1 LSKNEI
7 RNHIR
12 QQRRNQSPSIIQ
24 RKSKAIWELLSS
36 LQEFNRAG
44 TIAFYVSIA
53 REGEVDT
60 IPMIEESLA
69 LGKRICV
76 PKVVESFGLRFFEI
90 RSMKDLNRGSFGIL
104 EPAGVSKILPQAI
117 DLVIVPGI
125 AFDKSGN
132 RLGFGKG
139 YYDKF
144 LSKLKGEKPI
154 IALAFDFQIID
165 GIPSSKNDVRV
176 HKIITET
183 RIIRCLE
190 HKKP

>member
-1 LSKNEI
+1 MSKNEI

-24 RKSKAIWELLSS
+24 RKSKAIWVSLSS
-36 LQEFNRAG
+36 IQEFNRAD

-53 REGEVDT
+53 REREVDT
-60 IPMIEESLA
+60 TTMIEESLS
-69 LGKRICV
+69 LGKRICI
-76 PKVVESFGLRFFEI
+76 PKVVKNNALRFIEI
-90 RSMKDLNRGSFGIL
+90 RSMKDLNKGSFGIL
-104 EPAGVSKILPQAI
+104 EPAGGSRILPQAI
-117 DLVIVPGI
+117 DLVIVPGV

-144 LSKLKGEKPI
+144 LSKLEDGTPI
-154 IALAFDFQIID
+154 IALAFDFQIVD
-165 GIPSSKNDVRV
+165 GISSSKNDVKV

-183 RIIRCLE
+183 RIIECLK
-190 HKKP
+190 HKEP

>member
-1 LSKNEI
+1 MSKNEI

-24 RKSKAIWELLSS
+24 RKSKAIWESLSS

-44 TIAFYVSIA
+44 TIAFYVSVA

-69 LGKRICV
+69 LGKRTCIPRV
-76 PKVVESFGLRFFEI
+76 ARNFGLEFFEI
-90 RSMKDLNRGSFGIL
+90 RSMKDLNKGNFGIL
-104 EPAGVSKILPQAI
+104 EPTGGSKILPQAI
-117 DLVIVPGI
+117 DMVIVPGI

-132 RLGFGKG
+132 RVGFGKG

-144 LSKLKGEKPI
+144 LSKMEDETQI

-165 GIPSSKNDVRV
+165 GITPSKNDVRV
-176 HKIITET
+176 HKIITEI
-183 RIIRCLE
+183 RIIECLE

>member
-1 LSKNEI
+1 MSKNEI

-24 RKSKAIWELLSS
+24 RKSKAIWESLSS
-36 LQEFNRAG
+36 IQEFNRAG

-60 IPMIEESLA
+60 TTMIEESLS

-76 PKVVESFGLRFFEI
+76 PKVVKNNALRFIEI
-90 RSMKDLNRGSFGIL
+90 RSMKDLNKGSFGIL
-104 EPAGVSKILPQAI
+104 EPAGGSRILPQAI
-117 DLVIVPGI
+117 DLVIVPGV

-144 LSKLKGEKPI
+144 LSKLEDGTPI
-154 IALAFDFQIID
+154 IALAFDFQIVD
-165 GIPSSKNDVRV
+165 GIPSSKNDVKV

-183 RIIRCLE
+183 SIIECLK
-190 HKKP
+190 HKEP